1 MTLINKNYDYTLILL
16 YFCNFF
22 FKIYENYNSC
32 FFFLTETN
40 HCEPDNK
47 DDGVTYEQMQHM
59 IESVLKQCGYYN
71 VSPSLRERTPP
82 LGPIKSEITNSRHF
96 ETPR

>member
-1 MTLINKNYDYTLILL
+1 MICIFLL
-16 YFCNFF
+16 WPNF
-22 FKIYENYNSC
+22 
-32 FFFLTETN
+32 TETDQ
-40 HCEPDNK
+40 CDPDNK

-71 VSPSLRERTPP
+71 VSSRERTPP
-82 LGPIKSEITNSRHF
+82 LGPIRTELTNSRQF